1 MSGKLQDEDEQVH
14 LMLSREAW
22 TTPATSTRQLSN
34 YRKAYTYIITHAFF
48 EANILT
54 CADMLASY
62 RPRANAK

>member
-1 MSGKLQDEDEQVH
+1 
-14 LMLSREAW
+14 MLSREAW

-62 RPRANAK
+62 RARANAK